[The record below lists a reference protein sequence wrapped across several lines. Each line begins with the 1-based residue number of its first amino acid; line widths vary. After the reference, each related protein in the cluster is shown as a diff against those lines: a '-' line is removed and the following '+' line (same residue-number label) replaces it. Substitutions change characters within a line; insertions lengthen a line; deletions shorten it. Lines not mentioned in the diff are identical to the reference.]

1 MQTPPPHPYGLSFIF
16 YHKFWDV
23 VKGDIL
29 NLFGDFYVGKL
40 DLFRLNFALLT
51 LIPKVEDDTEMKFFR
66 PISLLNCSF
75 KFFSKLVTPRLERAS
90 QILVAKERSV
100 FIREGFILENLVIA
114 PEIVHSIHKI
124 KLQE

>member
-1 MQTPPPHPYGLSFIF
+1 
-16 YHKFWDV
+16 
-23 VKGDIL
+23 
-29 NLFGDFYVGKL
+29 LFGDFYVGKL

-114 PEIVHSIHKI
+114 HEIVHSIHKI